1 LANIFWD
8 PNMSVS
14 TFSNLSLCVFIVLII
29 LAAMSS
35 FDYVQ
40 SAGSTKTTRYLYI
53 SANIPITSKVISH
66 NSSIS
71 PLTNSALHIFKSTH
85 PLSKVI
91 SYNNR
96 TTNSSNTQSYTTTT
110 NGTLTFSTVI
120 LNGNTPQQFKNSIV
134 PYTSSILR
142 GVSR

>member
-1 LANIFWD
+1 
-8 PNMSVS
+8 MTVS
-14 TFSNLSLCVFIVLII
+14 TFSNLSLCAFIVLIM

-35 FDYVQ
+35 FGYVQ
-40 SAGSTKTTRYLYI
+40 SASSTKTTRYLYI
-53 SANIPITSKVISH
+53 SANIPLISKVISH
-66 NSSIS
+66 NSSVF
-71 PLTNSALHIFKSTH
+71 PLTNNALHISTSTH

-96 TTNSSNTQSYTTTT
+96 TAHSTNTQSYTTTT
-110 NGTLTFSTVI
+110 NGTLTFSAVV

>member
-1 LANIFWD
+1 MA
-8 PNMSVS
+8 VS
-14 TFSNLSLCVFIVLII
+14 TFSNLSLCAFIVLIMF
-29 LAAMSS
+29 AAMSS
-35 FDYVQ
+35 FGYVQ
-40 SAGSTKTTRYLYI
+40 SASSTKTTRYLYI

-66 NSSIS
+66 NSSVF
-71 PLTNSALHIFKSTH
+71 PLTNGASRILTSTH
-85 PLSKVI
+85 PLFKVV

-96 TTNSSNTQSYTTTT
+96 TANLTNTQSYTTTT

-120 LNGNTPQQFKNSIV
+120 LNGNTSYQQFKNSIV

>member
-1 LANIFWD
+1 MAIL
-8 PNMSVS
+8 
-14 TFSNLSLCVFIVLII
+14 TLSNLSLCAFIVLIM

-35 FDYVQ
+35 FGYVQ
-40 SAGSTKTTRYLYI
+40 SASSTKMTRYLYI

-66 NSSIS
+66 NSSVF
-71 PLTNSALHIFKSTH
+71 PLTNSALHILTSTH
-85 PLSKVI
+85 PLFKVI

-96 TTNSSNTQSYTTTT
+96 TANSTNTESYTTTT
-110 NGTLTFSTVI
+110 NGTSTFSTVI
-120 LNGNTPQQFKNSIV
+120 LNGNTSYQQFKNSIV